1 MDEQIAINQSPEKN
15 VFGLIGSNALTD
27 KGKFY
32 IKKSDDSRN
41 IGWEEIIQLPTSTP
55 TVTPTQT
62 KTPYP
67 TRTPRVSGTPGATPT
82 RTPTPTPTPPTVTT
96 TPITSIQYTITSTTG
111 GSAARTDGPTPTGT
125 ISIGTG
131 IINIIASISPGYY
144 FAGWSVNSAGVGI
157 SNIYS
162 LETTAFGF
170 NTTQNVIITANFLP
184 GTLPTYWI
192 NGVLGSRGVI
202 NFNYI
207 DAYGIENNYA
217 EMLGSAGE
225 TVSHLI
231 CGNRVT
237 VNFLGSAYITNTPC
251 NLPTQTP
258 PPTGILPPT
267 STPIPGTATP
277 TPTPSSIL
285 PTPTPSTVPPT
296 PTPTPVPPTPTPS
309 GTDPTPTPSG
319 TDPTPTPT
327 TSPTPTST
335 PTAIPPTPTPTSTPT
350 DIPPTPTEPD
360 PTPTPSPTPTQVC
373 SLYQANAD
381 LGSVTVWC
389 CSGVATVV
397 VNAGDIYCLAGSG
410 GLSGWTLISTGCSG
424 CFIN

>member
-1 MDEQIAINQSPEKN
+1 MHEKISINQSPEKK

-67 TRTPRVSGTPGATPT
+67 TRTPRTSV
-82 RTPTPTPTPPTVTT
+82 TPTPTPSTTPTQTPTFSGPTPTPP
-96 TPITSIQYTITSTTG
+96 TSIQYTITSTTG
-111 GSAARTDGPTPTGT
+111 GSAARVDGSTPTGT

-131 IINIIASISPGYY
+131 IMNIIASISPGYY
-144 FAGWSVNSAGVGI
+144 FAGWSVNNVGVGI

-202 NFNYI
+202 SFNYI

-217 EMLGSAGE
+217 ELLGSPGE
-225 TVSHLI
+225 TVSYLV
-231 CGNRVT
+231 CGNRIT
-237 VNFLGSAYITNTPC
+237 ANLLGTGYTTNTPC
-251 NLPTQTP
+251 DLPTQPP
-258 PPTGILPPT
+258 PPTGNLPPT
-267 STPIPGTATP
+267 STPTLGTPTP
-277 TPTPSSIL
+277 TPTPSTSPTHT
-285 PTPTPSTVPPT
+285 PTPTPSET
-296 PTPTPVPPTPTPS
+296 
-309 GTDPTPTPSG
+309 G
-319 TDPTPTPT
+319 PTPTPT
-327 TSPTPTST
+327 TSPT
-335 PTAIPPTPTPTSTPT
+335 A
-350 DIPPTPTEPD
+350 TETQ
-360 PTPTPSPTPTQVC
+360 PTPTPSPTPTSTPTSSPTPTPTPTDPDPTPTPTPTPTQEC

-381 LGSVTVWC
+381 FDSISLWC
-389 CSGVATVV
+389 CSGVVSGVV
-397 VNAGDIYCLAGSG
+397 VRTGDIYCLNGS
-410 GLSGWTLISTGCSG
+410 SDIPGWTLINTGCTG